1 MMKPLFVSLVLTA
14 GLCASCTMST
24 QHSETVVVTKSN
36 QTDTIKS
43 YAIGFVQQFYTA
55 YTSSIYND
63 ASLQTIDSLK
73 NAYLTKPLLEKVKN
87 LISETGAD
95 PIIRAQDFSERV
107 AKTLSYK
114 ALKNDRVLVQYVDTK
129 DTVKITV
136 KVVKVDDYFKIEDIS
151 AD

>member
-1 MMKPLFVSLVLTA
+1 
-14 GLCASCTMST
+14 
-24 QHSETVVVTKSN
+24 
-36 QTDTIKS
+36 S